1 MDDISKAMFTDVTA
15 HALDAVIR
23 VIDVWPDD
31 GTKGDVYIN
40 LATNAGAMGCA
51 EMVMTLAPDLAPAE
65 GEAGVER
72 EALRLWRRCCREIA
86 ASHTDAELSDRLY
99 RVTRNFN
106 PRFADGRSALLVV
119 PDEKGGG
126 DAS

>member
-1 MDDISKAMFTDVTA
+1 MDDISKAMFTDITA
-15 HALDAVIR
+15 HALDAVVR

-31 GTKGDVYIN
+31 GTKGDIYVN

-51 EMVMTLAPDLAPAE
+51 HMVMTLAPDLVGAE
-65 GEAGVER
+65 GEKGVER

-99 RVTRNFN
+99 KLTRNFN
-106 PRFADGRSALLVV
+106 PRFVDGRSARLLL
-119 PDEKGGG
+119 PEETGGS
-126 DAS
+126 DAG